1 MTSPVPRM
9 GSSTTPGVFLI
20 VSQSFL
26 DIENIEDYHNWL
38 TNTVTAAIY
47 GDTLGYVSG
56 VGLLCAL

>member
-1 MTSPVPRM
+1 
-9 GSSTTPGVFLI
+9 LI